1 MIKDVLTILQKEIN
15 THLKKVNGSKN
26 TGDTVVLQN
35 VARYDDTSLQP
46 GVGDKVILSLLS
58 AEEESTMK
66 NKSRYEIVDG
76 RPVYR
81 STPAYLNLYVIFA
94 ANRGNYAQSLVDIS
108 NIIEYFQDKP
118 VFTNNNVA
126 VDIINSTDP
135 ELKTKIKE
143 FKFTVDLHS
152 LRFEQLSYAWGV
164 LGGKAMPSAMY
175 KISVVK
181 LQKEETQVKG
191 GIVSNITQTAKNK

>member
-15 THLKKVNGSKN
+15 TYLKQVNNN
-26 TGDTVVLQN
+26 TNDTVVLQN
-35 VARYDDTSLQP
+35 VARYEDSTLEP
-46 GVGDKVILSLLS
+46 PVGNKVILSLLS

-66 NKSRYEIVDG
+66 NKSRYEIIDG

-94 ANRGNYAQSLVDIS
+94 ANRTNYGQSLVDIS
-108 NIIEYFQDKP
+108 NIIEFFQEKP
-118 VFTNNNVA
+118 VFTNNNVS
-126 VDIINSTDP
+126 VNITNSLVN
-135 ELKTKIKE
+135 EEKTKIKE

-181 LQKEETQVKG
+181 LQKEETKVKG
-191 GIVSNITQTAKNK
+191 GVVSQITQTTKNK

>member
-1 MIKDVLTILQKEIN
+1 MIKDVLTILKNEIN
-15 THLKKVNGSKN
+15 TYLKTIDSTMYSNE
-26 TGDTVVLQN
+26 TVVLQN
-35 VARYDDTSLQP
+35 VARYSEENLNPAVT
-46 GVGDKVILSLLS
+46 DKVILSLLS
-58 AEEESTMK
+58 VEEESTMK
-66 NKSRYEIVDG
+66 NKSRYEIIDG

-94 ANRGNYAQSLVDIS
+94 ANRGNYEQSLIDVS
-108 NIIEYFQDKP
+108 NVIEYFQDKS
-118 VFTNNNVA
+118 VFTNKNVA
-126 VDIINSTDP
+126 INITDP
-135 ELKTKIKE
+135 DKTKLRE
-143 FKFTVDLHS
+143 FKLTVDLHS

-191 GIVSNITQTAKNK
+191 AIVSNISQTAKNK